1 MMSVATTTPMRR
13 RVLVVDSR
21 DRDVRAHPSPARYD
35 WPLPDPL
42 FGVTQMR
49 LVNADL
55 PRTHRLVG
63 IDKNLLRI
71 HESPALLDAGDT
83 SNGGLDV
90 SITPGDYANCADF
103 VAELQARLN
112 ATPTIASI
120 TAAHDPRRD
129 AFELVSDLGPSQA
142 TPLGLGV
149 SFGHASLARIM
160 GFDPSV
166 DLTTASVRV
175 LGMPAAN
182 TIQIQGPLN
191 FDASRLNNRRV
202 VVTFEDPLQAPVTA
216 RVASAVVSSNN
227 VVTITLFTSISQQMP
242 SRLHHGILVAP
253 FRKDWRRDPRHIALR
268 VEECEG
274 SASAYAS
281 PAQGMQGAL
290 AVLEPAELTG
300 SGDVARWRPS
310 HRVGPHTSAG
320 TAVLD
325 PPAGVLRR
333 LRVSLVDSTGA
344 LYDTQNQDH
353 RLEIEVA
360 YGGAGARS

>member
-1 MMSVATTTPMRR
+1 MRR

-55 PRTHRLVG
+55 PRTHRLVSTG
-63 IDKNLLRI
+63 KNTLNI

-90 SITPGDYANCADF
+90 SITPGDYANCAEF

-142 TPLGLGV
+142 TPLGLGI
-149 SFGHASLARIM
+149 SFGHAGLARIM

-166 DLTTASVRV
+166 DLTTASARV
-175 LGMPAAN
+175 VGMPAPN
-182 TIQIQGPLN
+182 VVEVQGPLN

-216 RVASAVVSSNN
+216 RVASTAVSSSGN
-227 VVTITLFTSISQQMP
+227 VITITLFTAISQQMP
-242 SRLHHGILVAP
+242 ARLHHGILVAP
-253 FRKDWRRDPRHIALR
+253 FRKDWRKDPRHIALR
-268 VEECEG
+268 IDECEG

-310 HRVGPHTSAG
+310 HRLGGPGHHGSAG

-353 RLEIEVA
+353 RLEIEVT